1 MRSARDVAQVRQAE
15 AALMAQVPEGAL
27 MERAATGLVSTIIE
41 ASGGAYGL
49 RVVLLVGG
57 GNNGGDALLAGALLA
72 RRGAR
77 VDAVLLSAARHHHVE
92 TLARAGGRIHPVSA
106 DAAPHA
112 ADAIAADAMV
122 VDELADETWWQRAD
136 VVVDGILGI
145 GGSGGLREPAATAV
159 DLIPGHAVVVSVD
172 LPSGV
177 EPDSGEVLGAAVH
190 ADLTVCMGT
199 YKPCLLVDP
208 AAAHAGAVRLI
219 DIGLDAYLPESSVEA
234 LQVDDVLA
242 LLPWPDRDDDK
253 YRRGAVGIVAG
264 SERYPGAAVLSAA
277 GAIRGGAGYVRCI
290 AARHVLDAV
299 RSTFPEVVGH
309 EAGVPTDISSASEV
323 LRAAGRVQS
332 YVVGPGLG
340 TDSVAVALVA
350 AVLATDVPVLVD
362 ADALAVLADHRQLLA
377 AVRDR
382 TAPTL
387 LTPHAGELARLL
399 GAERGDVEQRR
410 LHHVRRAAAE
420 LGATVLL
427 KGSTTLVAAADGSVA
442 VRSNPTGTAWL
453 GSAGSGDVL
462 SGLAGAYLACGLSAL
477 DAGSAAAFVHGVA
490 GQMLSEGEM
499 APLRALDLAAALPG
513 AVATLREYLD

>member
-1 MRSARDVAQVRQAE
+1 MRSAHDVAQVRDAE
-15 AALMAQVPEGAL
+15 SALMARVPEGAL
-27 MERAATGLVSTIIE
+27 MERAAAGLVPAILE
-41 ASGGAYGL
+41 ATGGAYGL
-49 RVVLLVGG
+49 RVVLLVGSG
-57 GNNGGDALLAGALLA
+57 DNGGDALLAGALLA

-77 VDAVLLSAARHHHVE
+77 VDAVLLSAARHRHVE
-92 TLARAGGRIHPVSA
+92 TLTRSGGRIHQVSSE
-106 DAAPHA
+106 AAST
-112 ADAIAADAMV
+112 DADAML
-122 VDELADETWWQRAD
+122 VDELADALWWQRAD

-177 EPDSGEVLGAAVH
+177 EPDSGEVHGSAVH

-199 YKPCLLVDP
+199 FKPCLLVDP
-208 AAAHAGAVRLI
+208 AAVHAGAVQLV
-219 DIGLDAYLPESSVEA
+219 DIGLDDFVPAPTVEA

-253 YRRGAVGIVAG
+253 YRRGAVGILAG
-264 SERYPGAAVLSAA
+264 SDRYPGAAVLSAA

-309 EAGVPTDISSASEV
+309 NAGEPTDIGSAAQV
-323 LRAAGRVQS
+323 LLAAGRVQS

-350 AVLATDVPVLVD
+350 AALATDVPVLVD
-362 ADALAVLADHRQLLA
+362 ADGLTVLAEHRQLMASL
-377 AVRDR
+377 RDR

-399 GAERGDVEQRR
+399 DVERDDVEQRR

-453 GSAGSGDVL
+453 GTAGSGDVL
-462 SGLAGAYLACGLSAL
+462 SGLAGAYLADGLSAL
-477 DAGSAAAFVHGVA
+477 DAGSVAAFVHGVA
-490 GQMLSEGEM
+490 GQILSEGEV
-499 APLRALDLAAALPG
+499 APLRALELAAALPG
-513 AVATLREYLD
+513 AVATLCEHLD